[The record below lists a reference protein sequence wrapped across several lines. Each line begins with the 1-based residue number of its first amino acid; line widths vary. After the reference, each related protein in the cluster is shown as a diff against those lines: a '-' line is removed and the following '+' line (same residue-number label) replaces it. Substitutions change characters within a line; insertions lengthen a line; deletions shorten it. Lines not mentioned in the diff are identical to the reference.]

1 LKHKIEPVIY
11 LDLDGVCVDFVN
23 ASIQANGFDPDEIA
37 RKWSRDFK
45 GEYRVWE
52 VLGILRED
60 YWDTIALQGEDF
72 WRDLEAYDWYDQLY
86 GGLCEIAPVIFL
98 SSSTRTPSCL
108 SGKLHWLQDRFGV
121 TFRDFIFTGQKQ
133 QLASPAALLVDD
145 YGSNVES
152 FRGAGGH
159 AILFP
164 QVWNQNNH
172 VEDKLS
178 YTLKEARDWYSW
190 FILKPR

>member
-1 LKHKIEPVIY
+1 MKHKIEPVIY

-23 ASIQANGFDPDEIA
+23 ASLKASGFDPEEIA
-37 RKWSRDFK
+37 RKWRRNFK
-45 GEYRVWE
+45 GEYQAWV
-52 VLGILRED
+52 VSGISREN
-60 YWDTIALQGEDF
+60 YWGAIALQGEGF
-72 WRDLEAYDWYDQLY
+72 WRDLKAYDWYEQLY
-86 GGLCEIAPVIFL
+86 EGLSKIAPVIFL

-145 YGSNVES
+145 YGPNVES
-152 FRGAGGH
+152 FRSAGGH

-164 QVWNQNNH
+164 QVWNQNH
-172 VEDKLS
+172 HIDDKLN
-178 YTLKEARDWYSW
+178 YTLVEARNWYSQH
-190 FILKPR
+190 IIGSR